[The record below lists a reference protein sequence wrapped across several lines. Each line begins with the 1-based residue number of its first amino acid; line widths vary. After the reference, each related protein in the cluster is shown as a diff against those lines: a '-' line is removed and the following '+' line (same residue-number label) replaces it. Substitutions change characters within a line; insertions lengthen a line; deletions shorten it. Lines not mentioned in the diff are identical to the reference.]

1 MHAPRKML
9 RRLQLAFHERLVMT
23 TLAVTSVNSNF
34 CQNSTCLRIGSRFRC
49 IPIHTDRDA
58 VDERERLRVFG
69 KHWSEHAWD
78 NIAKFSDA
86 KANFFQ
92 AGFSITDSGIRRSE
106 GVDCA
111 LIQRSA
117 RSSMADEVTNSQSD

>member
-1 MHAPRKML
+1 MEEKKMKRLLSVVLLIVFLPLLAIAQSDFDGTSSNCTHRRK
-9 RRLQLAFHERLVMT
+9 
-23 TLAVTSVNSNF
+23 
-34 CQNSTCLRIGSRFRC
+34 
-49 IPIHTDRDA
+49 
-58 VDERERLRVFG
+58 
-69 KHWSEHAWD
+69 HAWD